1 MNAYAVAAIVGA
13 VFGYLYGWRRG
24 LRAGAWSTWV
34 RTGRGGE

>member
-1 MNAYAVAAIVGA
+1 MNAYAAAVIVGA